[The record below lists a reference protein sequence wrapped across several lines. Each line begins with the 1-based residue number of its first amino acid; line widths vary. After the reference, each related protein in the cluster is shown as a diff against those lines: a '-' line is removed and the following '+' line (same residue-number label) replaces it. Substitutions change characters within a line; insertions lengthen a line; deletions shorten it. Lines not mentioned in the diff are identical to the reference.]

1 MRQFSRSQAAIVI
14 LISLV
19 LLGLYGWRELTAPHR
34 QKHAQPPG
42 PMPVITQVTGKVRSP
57 GVYDFPYPPVAVNQA
72 VARAGGLLPGLKA
85 DPRWDEIMV
94 ENGGRIEVGADDA
107 GRATLRLG
115 EMGASSLLALGVPAD
130 LNRISARDLALIPGV
145 SRNLAE
151 RIVAERGR
159 RGGYG
164 SLEDLGE
171 VKGVGPVTLKRL
183 SSCLVVRE
191 KRR

>member
-1 MRQFSRSQAAIVI
+1 MRQFSRSQVAVVVMV
-14 LISLV
+14 SLF
-19 LLGLYGWRELTAPHR
+19 LLGLYGWREWTAPHR

-42 PMPVITQVTGKVRSP
+42 PMPVIIQITGKVCSP
-57 GVYDFPYPPVAVNQA
+57 AAYDFPHPVAVSRA
-72 VARAGGLLPGLKA
+72 VAKAGGLLPGLEA
-85 DPRWDEIMV
+85 DPRWDEIVV

-107 GRATLRLG
+107 GRTTLRLG
-115 EMGASSLLALGVPAD
+115 EMRASSLLVLGIPAD
-130 LNRISARDLALIPGV
+130 VNRISARDLALIPGV

-151 RIVAERGR
+151 RIVAERER

-183 SSCLVVRE
+183 SSYLVVHE